1 MNISLFHKV
10 LTFNSVYILLLL
22 IVEYLQ
28 NDALA
33 FLVSLLP
40 VLLVAFLILLNWKVI
55 NRMSLSVSE
64 LILLICLFVGC
75 SFNIIFSPNFELANF
90 IKFIFIFLIFLLA
103 KNGIKRNGPINFKL
117 CIFPLI
123 VFPIICFFQYIYDSK
138 ILGETTKAVLFFS
151 NRNNAIAY
159 TLVCIFVITAL
170 TNKLKKTFLVTT
182 IVILF
187 YGTLGAFVAFLFSY
201 FVVVFKWNAKAWLKL
216 LFLSLAFILLFVY
229 SELAIIDRVRTVV
242 MGVVNFFEIYS
253 FSDLKRIDFG
263 QIVLLQE
270 GSKDVSLFFRLKHWG
285 EIIAIMLENYWY
297 FFSGWGMGASVTLT
311 SMELVPHNDWLRVL
325 FELGVF
331 NFVAFLILNYHI
343 FSKLKKYDKFLSV
356 LFLTLCVY
364 MFSEN
369 LINNFLIIS
378 LLYFTSGLLIKNE
391 NFKCRT

>member
-1 MNISLFHKV
+1 
-10 LTFNSVYILLLL
+10 
-22 IVEYLQ
+22 
-28 NDALA
+28 
-33 FLVSLLP
+33 
-40 VLLVAFLILLNWKVI
+40 
-55 NRMSLSVSE
+55 
-64 LILLICLFVGC
+64 
-75 SFNIIFSPNFELANF
+75 
-90 IKFIFIFLIFLLA
+90 
-103 KNGIKRNGPINFKL
+103 
-117 CIFPLI
+117 
-123 VFPIICFFQYIYDSK
+123 VF
-138 ILGETTKAVLFFS
+138 FFS

-187 YGTLGAFVAFLFSY
+187 YGTLGALAAFLFSY
-201 FVVVFKWNAKAWLKL
+201 FVVVFKWNAKAWVKL
-216 LFLSLAFILLFVY
+216 LFLIFASFLLFTY
-229 SELAIIDRVRTVV
+229 SELAIIDRVKTVS
-242 MGVVNFFEIYS
+242 MGVVNFFKIYS

-263 QIVLLQE
+263 QIVLMQE

-297 FFSGWGMGASVTLT
+297 FFSGWGMGAAVKLT

-331 NFVAFLILNYHI
+331 NFIAFLMLNFVI
-343 FSKLKKYDKFLSV
+343 FSKLKEYDRFLSV